1 LPWEAL
7 RHVLVCFQRLF
18 ERQIVSPH
26 SWRRILVSFMLKG
39 PKARSFDETRALA
52 MLSVFGK
59 WFSCCLT
66 ILLEAHIRTVA
77 PRGCQLYGFVVGH
90 KCYEI
95 TAPLKHLARHAV
107 LWKEEDCHIV
117 SCDIKQAFD
126 YLTVRSAVDS
136 LLELGVDASLV
147 YAVFEGYAHNVAEL
161 SFQQCTVEDIRW
173 DSCIRTGSMEAPALW
188 VAKSLCIL
196 SPVVAR
202 WRDRGYGVQLSIEAS
217 KLHVN
222 HWLWA
227 DNVILAASRR
237 EDMLAMLTDL
247 TGEIHR
253 HGFEWKR
260 NSLEYL
266 ACGCPGPPRSLQ
278 FSVQDLSSSEGI
290 TYEVPQVT
298 RMIVLGTLL
307 DTEFSD
313 HADIS
318 HRLSAARKAFWTD
331 GDLYTNPV
339 IPMSRKLARYDSRV
353 RSSFLYGVEGSNCDV
368 NSLTRIHV
376 EEGKFL
382 SMMYRRR
389 KKTNETWGDYW
400 SARIRHARL
409 LLLNSSR
416 PSLVQLTLYRQ
427 WLFAKHVVCTA
438 HGSLARPEH
447 DELSHGIL
455 YREPVEPN
463 VLCGSSVEPMG
474 PDVLSAPAPP
484 RNRRQQIGEMY
495 RNVRQRRDAPLP
507 SEPQPAPQPIR
518 KRARHD
524 YTSTWATPAM
534 QSALCM
540 LHASGEF
547 TEHRDAMVLSFG
559 MQGRAHS
566 RRRST
571 RVVQSLQPWFTLF
584 EVTQGLHWDQS
595 MCWTEMGWKNFLVG
609 TLQQLELTK
618 ILEFCLIKDASSG
631 IHRKEE
637 EGMKTEA
644 ELQRENDRLAKR
656 LAALFDDETSWRMS
670 RDWLALEMRGDSQ
683 CVTRWLT
690 GKNKCLNQIYS
701 RTIANMQNQLYSI
714 CNQFKIYSP
723 ESGRDIW
730 KWVYR
735 EGNGEADHETHVAR
749 EGLATTD
756 VRWDYNT
763 LNSICMGHYSVHA
776 VRGSFDGGRCELG
789 TSCGW
794 VIDIFISSNLSSS
807 SLPPGLPPN
816 RWHPGVARRAFM
828 IPSHCTVTQ
837 AELAASQSL
846 LSGVVDLCT
855 YIYS

>member
-1 LPWEAL
+1 
-7 RHVLVCFQRLF
+7 
-18 ERQIVSPH
+18 
-26 SWRRILVSFMLKG
+26 
-39 PKARSFDETRALA
+39 
-52 MLSVFGK
+52 
-59 WFSCCLT
+59 
-66 ILLEAHIRTVA
+66 
-77 PRGCQLYGFVVGH
+77 
-90 KCYEI
+90 
-95 TAPLKHLARHAV
+95 
-107 LWKEEDCHIV
+107 
-117 SCDIKQAFD
+117 
-126 YLTVRSAVDS
+126 
-136 LLELGVDASLV
+136 
-147 YAVFEGYAHNVAEL
+147 
-161 SFQQCTVEDIRW
+161 
-173 DSCIRTGSMEAPALW
+173 
-188 VAKSLCIL
+188 
-196 SPVVAR
+196 
-202 WRDRGYGVQLSIEAS
+202 
-217 KLHVN
+217 
-222 HWLWA
+222 
-227 DNVILAASRR
+227 
-237 EDMLAMLTDL
+237 
-247 TGEIHR
+247 
-253 HGFEWKR
+253 
-260 NSLEYL
+260 
-266 ACGCPGPPRSLQ
+266 
-278 FSVQDLSSSEGI
+278 
-290 TYEVPQVT
+290 
-298 RMIVLGTLL
+298 
-307 DTEFSD
+307 
-313 HADIS
+313 
-318 HRLSAARKAFWTD
+318 
-331 GDLYTNPV
+331 
-339 IPMSRKLARYDSRV
+339 MSRKLARYDSRV

-846 LSGVVDLCT
+846 LSGVVDLCI